1 MHKLHSGKYKLKG
14 LNHNKILR
22 DNDSV
27 ILFSD
32 YGNWVVVKPEQY
44 ESILNN
50 TIDEKLYLFLEKNQI
65 IVTEKNKESII
76 LKYRKSKQHLSKGTS
91 LHIMV
96 TTLRCNLKCSY
107 CHSGVYPVSCKD
119 NDMSQ
124 STAKKVV
131 DFIFQSPSK
140 SLSIVFQGGEPL
152 LNYDTVQYVIEYANK
167 KNQVKKRD
175 LKFIL
180 VSNLINLNEKI
191 AKYLIKNNVLIN
203 TTLDGPKEL
212 HDKNRYYLPGK
223 GSYDQVVK
231 SIKLVKNINKN
242 AKINAL
248 MVTTKHSLSC
258 YKEIVD
264 EYNKIG
270 LNKLFIRQLNNY
282 GFASDNWDKLTYNS
296 EEYLKFWD
304 NVLDYLY
311 TKDNMSETFSYY
323 LAWKLLSDKPLMYMD
338 LMSPCG
344 AAIGQLSYNYDGNVF
359 SCEQGRML
367 NNTAF
372 KIGNVNKNNYNDVLT
387 SKKTCKIVE
396 SSINDI
402 PSCNQCS
409 FQFYCGLCPVSNYK
423 TTSNKFLSFS
433 SEDRCKILKHQFS
446 YVLNKLITDKLF
458 YKKMHELN
466 PDFKNPSELV
476 YKEYF
481 F

>member
-1 MHKLHSGKYKLKG
+1 MKEV
-14 LNHNKILR
+14 NT
-22 DNDSV
+22 V
-27 ILFSD
+27 I
-32 YGNWVVVKPEQY
+32 V
-44 ESILNN
+44 NN
-50 TIDEKLYLFLEKNQI
+50 I
-65 IVTEKNKESII
+65 
-76 LKYRKSKQHLSKGTS
+76 
-91 LHIMV
+91 
-96 TTLRCNLKCSY
+96 
-107 CHSGVYPVSCKD
+107 
-119 NDMSQ
+119 
-124 STAKKVV
+124 
-131 DFIFQSPSK
+131 
-140 SLSIVFQGGEPL
+140 
-152 LNYDTVQYVIEYANK
+152 
-167 KNQVKKRD
+167 
-175 LKFIL
+175 
-180 VSNLINLNEKI
+180 
-191 AKYLIKNNVLIN
+191 KYLIKNNVLIN

>member
-1 MHKLHSGKYKLKG
+1 MQIYSKMHKLHSGKYKLKG

-323 LAWKLLSDKPLMYMD
+323 LAWKLLSDKKEW
-338 LMSPCG
+338 
-344 AAIGQLSYNYDGNVF
+344 IHI
-359 SCEQGRML
+359 
-367 NNTAF
+367 
-372 KIGNVNKNNYNDVLT
+372 K
-387 SKKTCKIVE
+387 
-396 SSINDI
+396 
-402 PSCNQCS
+402 
-409 FQFYCGLCPVSNYK
+409 
-423 TTSNKFLSFS
+423 
-433 SEDRCKILKHQFS
+433 
-446 YVLNKLITDKLF
+446 KLF
-458 YKKMHELN
+458 RREIFMEIFEFTCHISFYHE
-466 PDFKNPSELV
+466 
-476 YKEYF
+476 
-481 F
+481 